1 VFCIER
7 LTSLDL
13 LLSDAFT
20 DWLLSDAFID
30 WLLSDA
36 FTVADGERRRQ
47 TRRLSS
53 TRVSERR
60 QQHARR
66 VAIVGGVGIKSIS
79 EIFF

>member
-1 VFCIER
+1 M
-7 LTSLDL
+7 
-13 LLSDAFT
+13 LLSDAFINL
-20 DWLLSDAFID
+20 LLSDAFID

-47 TRRLSS
+47 TRRLAS

-66 VAIVGGVGIKSIS
+66 VAIVGSVGIKSIS
-79 EIFF
+79 EIFFKIY